1 MKNLLA
7 RNTTR
12 TTHLESSFIVQ
23 RRGMALL
30 AAIFPAAFL
39 ASSYLLNRTDF
50 QTSLSAYYWTLD
62 LERNFFV
69 GVLCAVGVFL
79 LLYKG
84 YNTLEDR
91 ILDLAGVAAVGV
103 AFFPMDENGDCGT
116 SGLSLHG
123 TFAVIFFVCIAFIC
137 VFMSKHSLEDM
148 TDPRRKAWFT
158 RAYNFCSGVMVL
170 SIALAGLYN
179 FLPENAVLMLC
190 ENSIIFWSEAL
201 GVWAFSAFWYLK
213 TRELDQSQSWI
224 PFRGRKQAAA

>member
-7 RNTTR
+7 RNTSR

-30 AAIFPAAFL
+30 AAILPAAFL
-39 ASSYLLNRTDF
+39 ASSFLLNRTDF

-69 GVLCAVGVFL
+69 GVLCAIGVFL

-84 YNTLEDR
+84 YTTLEDR
-91 ILDLAGVAAVGV
+91 ILDLAGLAAVGV
-103 AFFPMDENGDCGT
+103 AFFPMDESGDCGS

-123 TFAVIFFVCIAFIC
+123 TFAVIFFACIAFIC
-137 VFMSKHSLEDM
+137 VFMSKHSLQDM
-148 TDPRRKAWFT
+148 VDARRKAWFA
-158 RAYNFCSGVMVL
+158 RAYNFCSAVMVL

-179 FLPENAVLMLC
+179 FLPDDAVLMLC
-190 ENSIIFWSEAL
+190 ENGIIFWCEAL

-213 TRELDQSQSWI
+213 TRELDPSQSWI
-224 PFRGRKQAAA
+224 PFRRRKQAAA